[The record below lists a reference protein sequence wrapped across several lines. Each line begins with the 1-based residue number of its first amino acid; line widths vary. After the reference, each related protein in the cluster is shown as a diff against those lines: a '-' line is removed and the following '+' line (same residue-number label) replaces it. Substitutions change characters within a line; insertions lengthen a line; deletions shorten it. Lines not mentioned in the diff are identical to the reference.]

1 MQNKMDNTSIEAKV
15 NTDSSLELTELL
27 ARFGLEGFRPLQKE
41 AITAVLKGKDS
52 LVLMPTG
59 GGKSLCYQLPS
70 LALDGCTVVVS
81 PLIALMKDQADSV
94 NKKLEREHY
103 AHVLNS
109 SITAG
114 KQTEI
119 KAKVHDG
126 ETKLIY
132 VSPEWL
138 SVEGNQAFLDSI
150 DVPLIAID
158 EAHCVS
164 EWGHDFRPE
173 YRNIRKY
180 LSSLSKEPTIVCLTA
195 TATPFVQQDIIDN
208 LKLQDVKIFK
218 ASFNRPNLSY
228 FIQPKLPQA
237 ALHQAIAKEV
247 LQYPQETGIIY
258 CMYRKTT
265 EEVAEMLQN
274 NGIKAMAYHGGLPTK
289 ERMEVQNAFTSGK
302 VHVVAA
308 TIAFGMGIDKAD
320 VRFVIHHD
328 LPKSIENYYQ
338 ETGRAGRD
346 GKPSRCLGYY
356 SEKDVKS
363 YARRF
368 KDLNEGERQR
378 ASQLLESM
386 HDFVLSGTCR
396 RVFVLRYFGEKVEHN
411 SCLENNTCDNC
422 TIKHETTDLQE
433 LAKQVIEW
441 MNKNTPKG
449 ASKKMIQTLLL
460 GRTTPAITTAK
471 FEESSIFGIGKTLRP
486 NSIRELIEMALNEG
500 VLQRDPNNPLNVL
513 PGKWPNESL
522 SPSSFSVS
530 LQQRVDRPKASD
542 EATFHQE
549 LYDLLKASC
558 KRKAESLNI
567 PGFLM
572 FSDAALKETA
582 TYLPTTPENFLAVQG
597 VSDRK
602 SRKFG
607 QSVLPIVQQ
616 FIKDNDLEAN
626 LSMQTK
632 GVMKKSAQ
640 KVKLIEMID
649 KKMTFDAL
657 EGFLGGDQDHVIN
670 ELETIVMAGTKLNVE
685 YLFSEEVDEEL
696 YDDMWDFY
704 RDLEEDQL
712 GPLEEEF
719 DEEEIPEHTLRLVRL
734 QFHAMYGL

>member
-1 MQNKMDNTSIEAKV
+1 MQNEMDITSLKAKV
-15 NTDSSLELTELL
+15 RTDSSLELNGLL
-27 ARFGLEGFRPLQKE
+27 ARFGLEGFRALQKE
-41 AITAVLKGKDS
+41 AVTAVLEKKDC

-70 LALDGCTVVVS
+70 LALEGCTIVVS

-94 NKKLEREHY
+94 NDKLGREHY

-109 SITAG
+109 SIAAG

-119 KAKVHDG
+119 KTKVLEG

-138 SVEGNQAFLDSI
+138 SVEANQTFLDAI
-150 DVPLIAID
+150 NPPLIAID

-180 LSSLSKEPTIVCLTA
+180 LGGLSKQPTIICLTA

-208 LKLQDVKIFK
+208 LKLQDVHVFK

-228 FIQPKLPQA
+228 FIKPKLPQA
-237 ALHQAIAKEV
+237 ALHRAIAKEV
-247 LQYPQETGIIY
+247 LQHPQETGIIY

-289 ERMEVQNAFTSGK
+289 ARMEVQNAFTSGQA
-302 VHVVAA
+302 HVVVA
-308 TIAFGMGIDKAD
+308 TIAFGMGIDKSD

-346 GKPSRCLGYY
+346 GKPSRCLGFY

-396 RVFVLRYFGEKVEHN
+396 RAFVLRYFGEKIEHN
-411 SCLENNTCDNC
+411 SCLENNSCDNC
-422 TIKHETTDLQE
+422 AKKHDTTDLQE
-433 LAKQVIEW
+433 VAKEVLTW
-441 MNKNTPKG
+441 MKKHAPNG
-449 ASKKMIQTLLL
+449 VSKKLIQTLLL

-471 FEESSIFGIGKTLRP
+471 FEQTAIFGLGKCLRP
-486 NSIRELIEMALNEG
+486 NSIRELIEMALNVG
-500 VLQRDPNNPLNVL
+500 VLERDTNNPLYVL
-513 PGKWPNESL
+513 PGNWPNPEPSSQSFAVSLNQTLDSLDTQEAVFHEILYKSLKSACEKKAKSL
-522 SPSSFSVS
+522 SIPS
-530 LQQRVDRPKASD
+530 
-542 EATFHQE
+542 
-549 LYDLLKASC
+549 
-558 KRKAESLNI
+558 
-567 PGFLM
+567 FLV
-572 FSDAALKETA
+572 FSDATLKETA

-607 QSVLPIVQQ
+607 QTVLPVVQQ
-616 FIKDNDLEAN
+616 FTQDNDLEPN
-626 LSMQTK
+626 LSIQTK

-640 KVKLIEMID
+640 KVKLIEMVD
-649 KKMTFDAL
+649 KKMPLDAL
-657 EGFLGGDQDHVIN
+657 SGFLGGDQEHVVD
-670 ELETIVMAGTKLNVE
+670 ELETIVMAGTKLNLQH
-685 YLFSEEVDEEL
+685 LFSEEVDEEL
-696 YDDMWDFY
+696 YDEMWDVY
-704 RDLEEDQL
+704 RSLEEDHL

-719 DEEEIPEHTLRLVRL
+719 DEEDIPEQTLRLVRL
-734 QFHAMYGL
+734 QFHAMHGL

>member
-1 MQNKMDNTSIEAKV
+1 MQNEMDITSLEAKV
-15 NTDSSLELTELL
+15 HTDSTLELNGLL

-41 AITAVLKGKDS
+41 AITTVLGRKDC

-70 LALDGCTVVVS
+70 LVLEGCTVVVS

-94 NKKLEREHY
+94 NKKLKHEHY

-109 SITAG
+109 SIPAG

-119 KAKVHDG
+119 KDKIHEG

-138 SVEGNQAFLDSI
+138 SVEANQVFLDSI
-150 DVPLIAID
+150 NPPLIAID

-180 LSSLSKEPTIVCLTA
+180 LSGLSKQPTIICLTA

-208 LKLQDVKIFK
+208 LKLKDVNVFK

-247 LQYPQETGIIY
+247 LQHPQKTGIIY

-289 ERMEVQNAFTSGK
+289 ARMEVQNAFTSGQ
-302 VHVVAA
+302 VHVVVA

-346 GKPSRCLGYY
+346 GKPSRCLGFY

-396 RVFVLRYFGEKVEHN
+396 RAFVLRYFGEKINHN
-411 SCLENNTCDNC
+411 TCLEDNSCDNC
-422 TIKHETTDLQE
+422 AKKHETTDLQE
-433 LAKQVIEW
+433 MAKEVLAW
-441 MNKNTPKG
+441 MNDNTPNG
-449 ASKKMIQTLLL
+449 TSKKMIQTLLL

-471 FEESSIFGIGKTLRP
+471 FEQSSIFGIGKTLRP
-486 NSIRELIEMALNEG
+486 NSIRELIEMALNVG
-500 VLQRDPNNPLNVL
+500 VLQRDPSNPLNVL
-513 PGKWPNESL
+513 PGEWSKENL
-522 SPSSFSVS
+522 SSTSFSVS
-530 LQQRVDRPKASD
+530 LQQRVDRPKASI
-542 EATFHQE
+542 EPTFHQD
-549 LYDLLKASC
+549 LFDLLKASC

-567 PGFLM
+567 PSFLV
-572 FSDAALKETA
+572 FSDATLKETA

-616 FIKDNDLEAN
+616 FTKDNDLEAN
-626 LSMQTK
+626 LSIQTK

-649 KKMTFDAL
+649 KKMTLDAL

-670 ELETIVMAGTKLNVE
+670 ELETIVMAGTKLNVQH
-685 YLFSEEVDEEL
+685 LFSEEVDEEL
-696 YDDMWDFY
+696 YDEMWDFY

-734 QFHAMYGL
+734 QFHAMHGL

>member
-1 MQNKMDNTSIEAKV
+1 MQNEMDITSLGAKV
-15 NTDSSLELTELL
+15 RTDSSLELNGLL
-27 ARFGLEGFRPLQKE
+27 ARFGLEGFRTLQKE
-41 AITAVLKGKDS
+41 AVTAVLEKRDC

-70 LALDGCTVVVS
+70 LVLEGCTVVVS
-81 PLIALMKDQADSV
+81 PLIALMKDQADRV
-94 NKKLEREHY
+94 NDKLGQEHY

-109 SITAG
+109 SIAAG

-119 KAKVHDG
+119 KAKVHEG

-138 SVEGNQAFLDSI
+138 SVEGNQAFLESI
-150 DVPLIAID
+150 NPPLIAID

-180 LSSLSKEPTIVCLTA
+180 LGGLSKQPTIICLTA

-208 LKLQDVKIFK
+208 LKLQDVNVFK

-228 FIQPKLPQA
+228 FIKPKLPQA

-247 LQYPQETGIIY
+247 LQHPQETGIIY

-289 ERMEVQNAFTSGK
+289 ARMEVQNAFTSGQA
-302 VHVVAA
+302 HVVVA
-308 TIAFGMGIDKAD
+308 TIAFGMGIDKSD

-346 GKPSRCLGYY
+346 GKPSRCLGFY

-396 RVFVLRYFGEKVEHN
+396 RAFVLRYFGEKIEHN
-411 SCLENNTCDNC
+411 SCLENNSCDNC
-422 TIKHETTDLQE
+422 SKKHETTDLQE
-433 LAKQVIEW
+433 MAKELLTW
-441 MNKNTPKG
+441 MKKYTPNG
-449 ASKKMIQTLLL
+449 ASKKLIQTLLL

-471 FEESSIFGIGKTLRP
+471 FEQSTIFGLGKSLRP
-486 NSIRELIEMALNEG
+486 NSIRELIEMALNVG
-500 VLQRDPNNPLNVL
+500 VLKRDASNPLNVL
-513 PGKWPNESL
+513 PGSWNNHEPSSKSFAVSLNQTLDSLDTQEAIFHESL
-522 SPSSFSVS
+522 YKS
-530 LQQRVDRPKASD
+530 LKSAC
-542 EATFHQE
+542 E
-549 LYDLLKASC
+549 K
-558 KRKAESLNI
+558 KAESLSI
-567 PGFLM
+567 PHFLV
-572 FSDAALKETA
+572 FSDATLKETA

-602 SRKFG
+602 RRKFG
-607 QSVLPIVQQ
+607 QTVLPIVQQ
-616 FIKDNDLEAN
+616 FTKDNGLEAN
-626 LSMQTK
+626 LSIQTK

-640 KVKLIEMID
+640 KVKLIEMVD
-649 KKMTFDAL
+649 KKMPLDAL
-657 EGFLGGDQDHVIN
+657 SGFLGGDQEHVVN
-670 ELETIVMAGTKLNVE
+670 ELETIVMAGTKLNLQH
-685 YLFSEEVDEEL
+685 LFSEEVDEEL
-696 YDDMWDFY
+696 YDEMWDVY
-704 RDLEEDQL
+704 RALEEDHL

-719 DEEEIPEHTLRLVRL
+719 DEEEIPEQTLRLVRL
-734 QFHAMYGL
+734 QFHAMHGL